1 MIKNRK
7 KDLAEAVLFKI
18 PIFSNTKELLL
29 ENISKTVLLGGFGG
43 VYWINT
49 PNAEQVVQAS
59 SDDVFRHVL
68 NRSTIRVPDGVS
80 LVWSSKLLKKMGKIE
95 NSIQQRISG
104 VDLVNDI
111 CELAE
116 KRKNRVF
123 LLGGRG
129 QVTEFAAQ
137 KIRTSYPGVQ
147 IAYGEG
153 YEDIRNEKEGETE
166 KILGEIR
173 DFKTEVLFVGYGAPW
188 QEKWVD
194 KNKKELE
201 KMGVKLVMVVGGAYD
216 MISGNIRRA
225 PKWMR
230 MAGLE
235 WLWRLI
241 QQPWRWKRQLRLVKY
256 WGMVLKS
263 VVSSE

>member
-1 MIKNRK
+1 MTKNRK
-7 KDLAEAVLFKI
+7 KDLSEAVLFQI
-18 PIFSNTKELLL
+18 PIFSSTKELLL
-29 ENISKTVLLGGFGG
+29 ENIAKTVLMGKFEGL
-43 VYWINT
+43 YWINT

-59 SDDVFRHVL
+59 SDDAFRHVL

-80 LVWSSKLLKKMGKIE
+80 LVWSSKLLKKLGKIE
-95 NSIQQRISG
+95 NKIQQRVSG
-104 VDLVNDI
+104 VDLVSDI
-111 CELAE
+111 CGLAE
-116 KRKNRVF
+116 QGKNKVF

-137 KIRTSYPGVQ
+137 KIRASYPGVQ
-147 IAYGEG
+147 IGYGEG
-153 YEDIRNEKEGETE
+153 YEDVRNEKEGETE
-166 KILGEIR
+166 KILGKIR
-173 DFKTEVLFVGYGAPW
+173 DFETEVLFVGYGAPW
-188 QEKWVD
+188 QEQWVD

-230 MAGLE
+230 KAGLE

-241 QQPWRWKRQLRLVKY
+241 QEPWRWKRQIRLVKY
-256 WGMVLKS
+256 WWMVGKL
-263 VVSSE
+263 VVGSK

>member
-1 MIKNRK
+1 MTENRR
-7 KDLAEAVLFKI
+7 KDLAKAVEFKI
-18 PIFSNTKELLL
+18 PILSSTNELLQN
-29 ENISKTVLLGGFGG
+29 NISKTVLLGRFDGL
-43 VYWINT
+43 YWINT

-80 LVWSSKLLKKMGKIE
+80 LVWSSKLLKKLGKIE
-95 NSIQQRISG
+95 NKIQQRISG

-116 KRKNRVF
+116 QGKNKVF

-137 KIRTSYPGVQ
+137 KIQTSYPGIQ

-153 YEDIRNEKEGETE
+153 YEDIQNEKEGEKE

-173 DFKTEVLFVGYGAPW
+173 DFETEVLFVGYGAPW
-188 QEKWVD
+188 QEQWVD

-201 KMGVKLVMVVGGAYD
+201 RMGVKLVMVVGGAYD

-230 MAGLE
+230 MVGLE

-241 QQPWRWKRQLRLVKY
+241 QEPWRWKRQMRLVKY
-256 WGMVLKS
+256 WWMVGKLL
-263 VVSSE
+263 VSKK